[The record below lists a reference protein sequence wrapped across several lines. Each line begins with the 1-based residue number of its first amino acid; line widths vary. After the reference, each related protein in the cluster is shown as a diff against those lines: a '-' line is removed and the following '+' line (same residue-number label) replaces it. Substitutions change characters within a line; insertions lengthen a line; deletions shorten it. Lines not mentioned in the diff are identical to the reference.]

1 MLLTLLIEFIVAF
14 FATAAFSVLFSVP
27 RKQWLFAG
35 LTGGTGWI
43 FYRGMTAGSGLVA
56 ATFIAVVVV
65 TLISRIFAVV
75 RKSPVTIF
83 LVPGIFPLV
92 PGVGIYYTS
101 YYFIMNEFS
110 LASAKGIETMKIA
123 VAITLGI
130 MCVLLI
136 PQRVFLLLEARK
148 RLHFRRK
155 G

>member
-35 LTGGTGWI
+35 LTGGTGWV
-43 FYRGMTAGSGLVA
+43 FYRGMTAGSGLVV

-65 TLISRIFAVV
+65 TLLSRIFAVV

-92 PGVGIYYTS
+92 PGVGIYY
-101 YYFIMNEFS
+101 E
-110 LASAKGIETMKIA
+110 
-123 VAITLGI
+123 
-130 MCVLLI
+130 
-136 PQRVFLLLEARK
+136 
-148 RLHFRRK
+148 
-155 G
+155 

>member
-1 MLLTLLIEFIVAF
+1 MILTLLIEFAVAF
-14 FATAAFSVLFSVP
+14 FATAAFSVIFSIP
-27 RKQWLFAG
+27 KKQWIFAG
-35 LTGGTGWI
+35 LTGGAGWF
-43 FYRGMTAGSGLVA
+43 FYRVFSSFQGIVV

-65 TLISRIFAVV
+65 TLLSRMFAVI

-83 LVPGIFPLV
+83 LVSGIFPLV

-110 LASAKGIETMKIA
+110 MASAKGIETLKIA

-136 PQRVFLLLEARK
+136 PQKVFLMLEAVRK
-148 RLHFRRK
+148 NK
-155 G
+155 MMK